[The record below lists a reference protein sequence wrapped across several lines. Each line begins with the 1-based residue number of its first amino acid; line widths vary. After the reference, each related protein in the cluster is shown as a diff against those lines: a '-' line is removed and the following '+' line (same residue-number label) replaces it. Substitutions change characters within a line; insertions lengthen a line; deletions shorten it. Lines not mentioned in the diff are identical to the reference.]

1 MSDEDRQ
8 DRLDDEFYEPA
19 PNRGRKILV
28 WLILIALGLPLLF
41 YVFEY
46 VVPRF
51 LPANF

>member
-1 MSDEDRQ
+1 MATE
-8 DRLDDEFYEPA
+8 
-19 PNRGRKILV
+19 RGRKVLMWVIIV
-28 WLILIALGLPLLF
+28 LIGLPVLF